1 MAALQTLRNKPALLM
16 SIIGGALLL
25 FIISMVAENGLFSG
39 SNVEGKVNGEK
50 ITYEDYNA
58 EVQQESNYL
67 SLVYQALQMSGTDVD
82 DDVKEAQK
90 AALPE
95 LVWERFEQN
104 QLINTQADKL
114 GLVVTTE
121 DVQAELNNAGSVVA
135 QNFQQIVQQNN
146 FLNLSS
152 AQRIMFLMATYGVQP
167 TVDAYKQFIK
177 TVDQQIA
184 QAQKQN
190 ASEYVE
196 LFSNLKSTCL
206 YYEGKIEAELRTQ
219 KYMQLTAQCIITNPV
234 SAKMTF
240 DEQTTTVTAD
250 IAQVPYTTVADKDVK
265 ITDDDLKA
273 KYEEVK
279 NLFRIY
285 TESRDIKYIL
295 VDVQPST
302 SDQNEVVAS
311 VKALEDTLR
320 GATTAKAVEEI
331 MRGAKTETQYANVY
345 LTKDAINQRYKNK
358 VNDITAALD
367 STGVGT
373 VAATKVGAADQ
384 QGRQYVSTYKLVG
397 TKVSPDSMQVCMFA
411 VDKKAMADSIVAAVK
426 AGATLSDIA
435 KKHNDLVQKYGLK
448 GDTVWNKLAYYA
460 DPEANASD
468 SSATGY
474 TDVCQIPAG
483 TTAYYTIS
491 QGDQSIYVI
500 TSVLQAKAPS
510 TKYNL
515 AIVKQPIKFSSAT
528 YNSKR
533 QALNNFLAK
542 NRTVADIEKNASK
555 AGYTVT
561 NRPNFT
567 TTDAMNMRYNLGNEQ
582 ARAPFLWLFD
592 DAKAGDVS
600 QLYECG
606 KNNDKL
612 LVLAVT
618 SVNDD
623 DYLAWDNANVKEV
636 LNQLVMNDKKAEKIL
651 ASTKNVKNFAA
662 AKAVKGAQT
671 NEGITLG
678 LAQLEPT
685 LAGAIERTA
694 AGKFTGAVKGAN
706 SIYMVQVK
714 SKEASTAM
722 PYNEK
727 FVTMQVAQ
735 MTQQSIF
742 SNVLQAL
749 VKKADISDKRY
760 KF

>member
-1 MAALQTLRNKPALLM
+1 MAALQTLRNKPVLLM

-39 SNVEGKVNGEK
+39 SNVEGKINGEK
-50 ITYEDYNA
+50 ITYEDYNT
-58 EVQQESNYL
+58 EVQQEDNYL
-67 SLVYQALQMSGTDVD
+67 SLVYQALQMSGTEVD

-104 QLINTQADKL
+104 QLINSQADKL
-114 GLVVTTE
+114 GLVVTTA

-135 QNFQQIVQQNN
+135 QNFQQIVQQNGY
-146 FLNLSS
+146 LSLTS

-167 TVDAYKQFIK
+167 TVDSYKQFIK

-190 ASEYVE
+190 AAEYAE

-206 YYEGKIEAELRTQ
+206 YYEKKIETELRAQ
-219 KYMQLTAQCIITNPV
+219 KYMQLTAQCIISNPI

-250 IAQVPYTTVADKDVK
+250 VAAVPYSTVADKDVK

-273 KYEEVK
+273 KYNEVK

-285 TESRDIKYIL
+285 AESRDIKYIL

-302 SDQNEVVAS
+302 SDQNEVVAN

-320 GATTAKAVEEI
+320 SATTAKAVEDI
-331 MRGAKTETQYANVY
+331 MRGAKTETPYANVY

-358 VNDITAALD
+358 VNDVTAALD
-367 STGVGT
+367 STGVGH
-373 VAATKVGAADQ
+373 VNATKVGATDQ
-384 QGRQYVSTYKLVG
+384 QGRQYVTTFKLVG
-397 TKVSPDSMQVCMFA
+397 TKVTPDSVQLCMFA
-411 VDKKAMADSIVAAVK
+411 VDKKATADSIVAAVK
-426 AGATLSDIA
+426 GGSTLSAIA
-435 KKHNDLVQKYGLK
+435 KQRSDLAQKYGLK
-448 GDTVWNKLAYYA
+448 GDTVWNEFSYYA
-460 DPEANASD
+460 DPEVGKSD
-468 SSATGY
+468 STATGY
-474 TDVCQIPAG
+474 TDICQIPVG
-483 TTAYYTIS
+483 TTAYYTIT

-500 TSVLQAKAPS
+500 ATVLAAKAPS

-515 AIVKQPIKFSSAT
+515 AIVKQPIKFSSET

-542 NRTVADIEKNASK
+542 NRTIADIEKNASK
-555 AGYTVT
+555 AGYTV
-561 NRPNFT
+561 NSRPNLT
-567 TTDAMNMRYNLGNEQ
+567 TTDAMTLRYSLGNEQ

-612 LVLAVT
+612 LVIAVT

-623 DYLAWDNANVKEV
+623 DYLAWDNPTVKEH
-636 LNQLVMNDKKAEKIL
+636 LTQLVMNDKKAEKIL
-651 ASTKNVKNFAA
+651 ATTKNVKNFAA
-662 AKAVKGAQT
+662 AKAVKGAEV
-671 NEGITLG
+671 NEGVTMG

-694 AGKFTGAVKGAN
+694 AGKFTGAVKGVSAV
-706 SIYMVQVK
+706 YMAQI
-714 SKEASTAM
+714 KEKNASTM

-727 FVTMQVAQ
+727 FVQMQVAQ
-735 MTQQSIF
+735 MSQQAIF
-742 SNVLQAL
+742 NGVLQAL
-749 VKKADISDKRY
+749 ANKANISDTRY

>member
-58 EVQQESNYL
+58 EIQQEDNYL
-67 SLVYQALQMSGTDVD
+67 SLVYQALQMNGTEID

-90 AALPE
+90 AAIPE
-95 LVWERFEQN
+95 LVWERFGQN

-146 FLNLSS
+146 FLNLSA

-167 TVDAYKQFIK
+167 TVDSYKQFIK

-190 ASEYVE
+190 ASEYAE

-206 YYEGKIEAELRTQ
+206 YFEGKIADELRTQ

-411 VDKKAMADSIVAAVK
+411 VDKKATADSIVAAVK
-426 AGATLSDIA
+426 GGATLSAIA

-448 GDTVWNKLAYYA
+448 GDTVWNNFAYYA
-460 DPEANASD
+460 EPNAASD
-468 SSATGY
+468 STATGY
-474 TDVCQIPAG
+474 TDVCQIPVG

-491 QGDQSIYVI
+491 QGNQTIYVI
-500 TSVLQAKAPS
+500 TSVLDAKAPS

-515 AIVKQPIKFSSAT
+515 AIVKQPIKFSSET

-542 NRTVADIEKNASK
+542 NRTIADIEKNASK
-555 AGYTVT
+555 AGYTVSS
-561 NRPNFT
+561 RPNLT
-567 TTDAMNMRYNLGNEQ
+567 TTDAMSMRYSLGNEQ

-623 DYLAWDNANVKEV
+623 DYLAWDNPTVKET
-636 LNQLVMNDKKAEKIL
+636 LTQLVMNDKKAEKIL
-651 ASTKNVKNFAA
+651 ATTKNVKDFNA
-662 AKAVKGAQT
+662 AKAVKGAQV

-678 LAQLEPT
+678 LGQLEPT

-694 AGKFTGAVKGAN
+694 AGKFTGAVKGVN

-714 SKEASTAM
+714 DKKASTM

-735 MTQQSIF
+735 MNQQTIF
-742 SNVLQAL
+742 SGVLQAL
-749 VKKADISDKRY
+749 INKADISDTRY

>member
-1 MAALQTLRNKPALLM
+1 M

-39 SNVEGKVNGEK
+39 SNVEGEVNGEK
-50 ITYEDYNA
+50 MTYEDYNT
-58 EVQQESNYL
+58 EVQQEDNYL

-90 AALPE
+90 AAVPE

-114 GLVVTTE
+114 GLVVSTQ
-121 DVQAELNNAGSVVA
+121 DVQAELNNAGNVVA
-135 QNFQQIVQQNN
+135 QNFQQIVQQNGY
-146 FLNLSS
+146 LNLSA

-177 TVDQQIA
+177 TIDQQIA

-206 YYEGKIEAELRTQ
+206 YYEGKIADELRTQ
-219 KYMQLTAQCIITNPV
+219 KYMQLTAQCILSNPV
-234 SAKMTF
+234 SAKQTF
-240 DEQTTTVTAD
+240 DEQTTAVSAD
-250 IAQVPYTTVADKDVK
+250 IAAVPYTTVADKDVK
-265 ITDDDLKA
+265 VTDDDLKA
-273 KYEEVK
+273 KYEEMK
-279 NLFRIY
+279 ELFRIHS
-285 TESRDIKYIL
+285 ESRDIKYIL

-302 SDQNEVVAS
+302 GDQNVVMGN

-331 MRGAKTETQYANVY
+331 MRGAKTETPYANVY

-358 VNDITAALD
+358 VNDVTAALD
-367 STGVGT
+367 SARAGSVS
-373 VAATKVGAADQ
+373 ATTMGAPDR
-384 QGRQYVSTYKLVG
+384 QGRQYVTTYKLVG

-411 VDKKAMADSIVAAVK
+411 VDKKATADSIVAAVK
-426 AGATLSDIA
+426 GGTTLSAIA
-435 KKHNDLVQKYGLK
+435 KQHNDLVQKYGLK
-448 GDTVWNKLAYYA
+448 GDTVWNNLAYYA
-460 DPEANASD
+460 DPDVNAAD
-468 SSATGY
+468 STASAY
-474 TDVCQIPAG
+474 TDICQIPVG
-483 TTAYYTIS
+483 TTAYYTIT
-491 QGDQSIYVI
+491 QGNQTIYVI
-500 TSVLQAKAPS
+500 ASVLDAKASS
-510 TKYNL
+510 TKYNV
-515 AIVKQPIKFSSAT
+515 AIVKQPVKFSSET

-542 NRTVADIEKNASK
+542 NRTIADIEKNASK

-561 NRPNFT
+561 SRPNFT
-567 TTDAMNMRYNLGNEQ
+567 TTDAMQLRYSLGNEQ

-592 DAKAGDVS
+592 DAEAGQVS

-623 DYLAWDNANVKEV
+623 DYLAWDNANVKET
-636 LNQLVMNDKKAEKIL
+636 LTQLVMNDKKAEKIL
-651 ASTKNVKNFAA
+651 ATTKNVKSFAA
-662 AKAVKGAQT
+662 AKAIKGAEV
-671 NEGITLG
+671 NEGLTLG

-694 AGKFTGAVKGAN
+694 AGKFTGAVKGATA
-706 SIYMVQVK
+706 IYMAQVK
-714 SKEASTAM
+714 EKKASTAM

-727 FVTMQVAQ
+727 YVQMQVAQ
-735 MTQQSIF
+735 MTQQTIF
-742 SNVLQAL
+742 STVLQAL
-749 VKKADISDKRY
+749 VNKADIKDSRY